1 MARKSKPDSLSM
13 ALFNGTDLT
22 AEGEHQPGLSDVQ
35 HLAATSRDRTLLVN
49 QPMQSIALRPTHGA
63 ITRTMSLMWLKI
75 IQVIQKEPEAPVY
88 KIPMKELVD
97 FIGDTKNYDRLK
109 ENLKALN
116 AVQVEWN
123 AVSEHGEQWAVSS
136 LLSQAKVTRTG
147 ATTTVEVSLPPD
159 INRGVRELKQFS
171 TLNLMLARELKNP
184 AALNLFRIAV
194 AYETNPSR
202 VTFRKPVG
210 EWELLLRSQPRPP
223 GTEFVYKYFK
233 RDTILPAMAEI
244 ARLTHLALELIEHRE
259 GRVVREL
266 QFRVLPKENIDL
278 EPASESVAEAE
289 VLASLKALGVRTAEA
304 RALVASF
311 GVDRV
316 RRNVEYLRKKQ
327 AEGSNKVRNE
337 TAYIKAAIQSDY
349 ADRELEEGDITVVT
363 ADPVTKK
370 GLTDVAAER
379 ELAMQRFS
387 AHRRAQIQTLFMEMP
402 YRESNKHWEDFVDA
416 TKTAQNQTLMA
427 AIKSKGMKAK
437 LVQLAFYDWLSERL
451 LGAITDQNFLDYL
464 VSQQAAVRA
473 APRPVA
479 RKRAAASA

>member
-1 MARKSKPDSLSM
+1 MARRTKPDSLSM
-13 ALFNGTDLT
+13 ALFNGTDLS
-22 AEGEHQPGLSDVQ
+22 AENAHQPGFSDVQ
-35 HLAATSRDRTLLVN
+35 QLAATSAERAILLN

-75 IQVIQKEPEAPVY
+75 IQVIQKQPEAPVY
-88 KIPMKELVD
+88 LIPMKELVD

-136 LLSQAKVTRTG
+136 LLSQAKVTRAG
-147 ATTTVEVSLPPD
+147 GTTTVEVSLPPD
-159 INRGVRELKQFS
+159 INKGVREMKQFS

-223 GTEFVYKYFK
+223 GTDFVYKYFK
-233 RDTILPAMAEI
+233 RDTVLPAMAEI
-244 ARLTHLALELIEHRE
+244 ARLTHLTLELIEHRE
-259 GRVVREL
+259 GRVVRQL
-266 QFRVLPKENIDL
+266 QFRVLPKESIDL
-278 EPASESVAEAE
+278 EPASESVAEADA
-289 VLASLKALGVRTAEA
+289 LASLKALGVRTAEA
-304 RALVASF
+304 RAMVASF
-311 GVDRV
+311 GADRV

-327 AEGSNKVRNE
+327 AEGNSKVRNE

-349 ADRELEEGDITVVT
+349 ADRELEEGDITVIA
-363 ADPVTKK
+363 ADPVSKK
-370 GLTDVAAER
+370 GLTDAAADR
-379 ELAMQRFS
+379 ELAMQGFQ
-387 AHRRAQIQTLFMEMP
+387 AYRRAQVQALFMEMP
-402 YRESNKHWEDFVDA
+402 YRESNQHWEEFVDA
-416 TKTAQNQTLMA
+416 TKAAKNQTLLA

-437 LVQLAFYDWLSERL
+437 LVQIAFYDWLSERL
-451 LGAITDQNFLDYL
+451 LGAITDQSFLEYL
-464 VSQQAAVRA
+464 VTQQAAVRA
-473 APRPVA
+473 APKA
-479 RKRAAASA
+479 SRKRAAEPA

>member
-1 MARKSKPDSLSM
+1 MARPTKPDSLSL
-13 ALFNGTDLT
+13 ALFQGADLSVDT
-22 AEGEHQPGLSDVQ
+22 GHPPGLSDVQ
-35 HLAATSRDRTLLVN
+35 QLAAVSAERALTLN

-75 IQVIQKEPEAPVY
+75 IQVIQKQAEAPAY

-136 LLSQAKVTRTG
+136 LLSQAKITRASG
-147 ATTTVEVSLPPD
+147 STTVEVSLPPD
-159 INRGVRELKQFS
+159 INKGVREMKQFS

-210 EWELLLRSQPRPP
+210 EWELMLRSQPRPP
-223 GTEFVYKYFK
+223 ATEFVYKYFK
-233 RDTILPAMAEI
+233 RDTVLPAMAEI
-244 ARLTHLALELIEHRE
+244 ARLTHLTLELIEHRE

-266 QFRVLPKENIDL
+266 QFRVLPKESIDL
-278 EPASESVAEAE
+278 EPASESVAEAD
-289 VLASLKALGVRTAEA
+289 VVASLKAIGVRTAEA
-304 RALVASF
+304 RAMVASF

-337 TAYIKAAIQSDY
+337 TAYIKAAVQSDY
-349 ADRELEEGDITVVT
+349 ADRDLEEGDVTVVT
-363 ADPVTKK
+363 ADPVSKK
-370 GLTDVAAER
+370 ALTNIASER
-379 ELAMQRFS
+379 ELAMQGFQ
-387 AHRRAQIQTLFMEMP
+387 AYRRTQVQALFMEMP
-402 YRESNKHWEDFVDA
+402 YRESNHHWESFIDQ
-416 TKTAQNQTLMA
+416 TKTAKNQTLMA

-437 LVQLAFYDWLSERL
+437 LVQIAFYDWLSERL
-451 LGAITDQNFLDYL
+451 LGAITDHTFLDYL
-464 VSQQAAVRA
+464 VSQQAAGRA
-473 APRPVA
+473 APKSAA
-479 RKRAAASA
+479 RKRAAASV